1 MAADNKSL
9 GRFHL
14 DGILPAPRGLPQIEV
29 SFDIDVNGIMN
40 VSAKDLGTGKEQS
53 IRITGSTKLSDSEIE
68 RMRKEAKEHE
78 EEDKKRKEKI
88 EVRNTAD
95 TLVHSTEKTLE
106 ELKDKF
112 SSQDKEN
119 LQTALKELREALT
132 GDDTETIKE
141 KTDALTQVFQKV
153 STAIYQQAAQQ
164 HQQQQGPQTEP
175 GDNWQGHPSDDDS
188 TINADYKVKGEKK
201 KKDKN
206 SEE

>member
-29 SFDIDVNGIMN
+29 TFDIDVNGIMN

-78 EEDKKRKEKI
+78 DEDKKRKEKI
-88 EVRNTAD
+88 EIRNTAD
-95 TLVHSTEKTLE
+95 SLVHSTEKTLE

-112 SSQDKEN
+112 SSEDKEN
-119 LQTALKELREALT
+119 LEKALKDLREALT
-132 GDDTETIKE
+132 GDDIDKIKE
-141 KTDALTQVFQKV
+141 NSEKLTQELQKA
-153 STAIYQQAAQQ
+153 STKIYQQAAQ
-164 HQQQQGPQTEP
+164 HYQQQPGQGTEQ
-175 GDNWQGHPSDDDS
+175 GDAWQGHPSDDDS

-201 KKDKN
+201 KKKD
-206 SEE
+206 EDTE